1 MLRTI
6 TNKFNGIKTFFATP
20 RNVILTV
27 SAAAGTVLGGWFTIK
42 NVVEPLNKLGS
53 TGWQYATSQQP
64 IKATIKVSSKEAMN
78 GHIRVCD
85 QQRTCFILM
94 GADIGKVYES
104 IPSDRPIEISGNA
117 SRINYLSV
125 KAINSPIIRANGKTL
140 WGPPAF

>member
-64 IKATIKVSSKEAMN
+64 IKATLKVCSKETLD
-78 GHIRVCD
+78 GHVQLCNE
-85 QQRTCFILM
+85 QRKCWILLR
-94 GADIGKVYES
+94 ADVGGVYES
-104 IPSDRPIEISGNA
+104 IPTDRPIEISGNA

-125 KAINSPIIRANGKTL
+125 KAINSPIIRVNGKTL
-140 WGPPAF
+140 WGPPDF